1 MKRTKKSIEQDKS
14 IKALKAGKRI
24 SASGNVYHENRANR
38 SDKDRR
44 KKFAKGGSVDAPSIY
59 VADLEA
65 YNNGK
70 LIGEWLD
77 LSNFNDGSEVM
88 DAINEMLEKWSKE
101 QGETK
106 EEYAIHDYE
115 NFPSNFYSEYMGER
129 DFDKVIEF
137 YKASEETGIPQDV
150 IQGWLEQTGNDD
162 ASSIQDAYQ
171 GSAKSESDFA
181 YDLIQDTGMPSNPEY
196 YLYVSDTDR
205 RLVAQEQ
212 ADFYVDDID
221 DDRVLDEADMKSE
234 ADEYSEKESEIES
247 LKEEMD
253 DLDPDDDAEEI
264 AKKQDELD
272 TLEDE
277 LAKMDTYDE
286 VVDKAREE
294 LKERIYDEWYEG
306 LDDPYYFL
314 VEQQGIY
321 DSESI
326 LDASFVQFDYDKF
339 ADDLFIN
346 DYTSIKGK
354 DGDVYVF
361 SNYYK
366 AGGEMKKYKKG
377 GEVKVDNKM
386 QDEIKKLRAV
396 VNSPN
401 IGEALKA
408 KAQARIDMLE
418 EKAGKSTPAPKPA
431 PKAKKE
437 KKAPVKKEKAEAP
450 KKERK
455 ESAIDYAKRTR
466 KAGESW
472 QDAIKRASKEL
483 KNGGK
488 PVAKKI
494 KRTEKKAKPVAKKIK
509 RTKAKSKPVAKKI
522 KKTVKKA
529 KTPKVPRTI
538 KRVKYLNESST
549 KSIDKKVKA
558 LPPGKR
564 ISKSKKTYYEYR
576 ANRADLNAKKK
587 L

>member
-1 MKRTKKSIEQDKS
+1 MAKRTAKSIAQDKN

-24 SASGNVYHENRANR
+24 SESGNVYHESRPNR

-44 KKFAKGGSVDAPSIY
+44 KKFAKGGSTDAPSIY
-59 VADLEA
+59 VSDLEA

-77 LSNFNDGSEVM
+77 LSDFNDGSEVM

-115 NFPSNFYSEYMGER
+115 NFPSNFYSESMGER

-181 YDLIQDTGMPSNPEY
+181 YDLVQDVGMPSNPEY

-205 RLVAQEQ
+205 RIVAGEEQ
-212 ADFYVDDID
+212 
-221 DDRVLDEADMKSE
+221 DRVREDLEYEGELSE
-234 ADEYSEKESEIES
+234 EEIEQRS
-247 LKEEMD
+247 EE
-253 DLDPDDDAEEI
+253 A
-264 AKKQDELD
+264 
-272 TLEDE
+272 
-277 LAKMDTYDE
+277 
-286 VVDKAREE
+286 
-294 LKERIYDEWYEG
+294 YDEWYEG
-306 LDDPYYFL
+306 LDDPYSFL
-314 VEQQGIY
+314 VEEQGMY
-321 DSESI
+321 DKESI
-326 LDASFVQFDYDKF
+326 LKASFVQFDYDKF

-354 DGDVYVF
+354 DGNVYVF
-361 SNYYK
+361 TNYYK
-366 AGGEMKKYKKG
+366 AGGEVKKYKKG
-377 GEVKVDNKM
+377 GEVKSDNKL
-386 QDEIKKLRAV
+386 QEEIKKLRAV
-396 VNSPN
+396 VNSKN
-401 IGEALKA
+401 ISEPLKA

-418 EKAGKSTPAPKPA
+418 EKAGKSTPAPKPE

-437 KKAPVKKEKAEAP
+437 KKAPVKKEKPVAP
-450 KKERK
+450 KKK
-455 ESAIDYAKRTR
+455 VESEKTVFGYAKKTQ

-472 QDAIKRASKEL
+472 KDAVKRASKEL

-509 RTKAKSKPVAKKI
+509 RTKAKAKPAPKKI
-522 KKTVKKA
+522 KKVVKKA
-529 KTPKVPRTI
+529 KAEKLPRTI
-538 KRVKYLNESST
+538 KRVKYLNGSTT
-549 KSIDKKVKA
+549 KSVDKKVKA
-558 LPPGKR
+558 LPAGKR